1 MRISLKQIE
10 IFLKIAKLGN
20 MSQAAQVLGLSQSA
34 CSMALAALESQLN
47 GILFDRSGK
56 RLNLN
61 ERGRVLL
68 PMAINLIAQATNIQ
82 EVMLETN
89 SQWLAG
95 ELVVGAST
103 TIGNYLMPHI
113 VGNFVLEQPRIKVNL
128 QVANTEQ
135 IVKQLLNFNIDIGL
149 IEGDCNREEL
159 ELIPWRQDK
168 LIIIAAAEH
177 QLAKKAKLTA
187 NDLEQARWVL
197 REIGSGTRQRFES
210 AFPKKVI
217 PFLELGSIEAVKQVV
232 HSGLAISC
240 IAKIAVTESL
250 KSGQLVELK
259 TPFLKLTRD
268 FSILLHKEKYQT
280 AVLKRFIQACL
291 LFKVNHS

>member
-10 IFLKIAKLGN
+10 VFLKIAKLGN
-20 MSQAAQVLGLSQSA
+20 MSQAAKKLGLSQSA

-47 GILFDRSGK
+47 GVLFDRHSK
-56 RLNLN
+56 RLILN

-68 PMAINLIAQATNIQ
+68 PMAVDLITQATNIQ
-82 EVMLETN
+82 EIMLETN
-89 SQWLAG
+89 SQSLAG
-95 ELVVGAST
+95 ELIVGAST
-103 TIGNYLMPHI
+103 TIGNYLMPAM
-113 VGNFVLEQPRIKVNL
+113 VGNFVLEQPLIKVNL

-149 IEGDCNREEL
+149 IEGDCNSEEL
-159 ELIPWRQDK
+159 ELIPWRQDN

-177 QLAKKAKLTA
+177 PLAKKPKLTP
-187 NDLEQARWVL
+187 NDLEQARWVF
-197 REIGSGTRQRFES
+197 REIGSGTRQQFEA
-210 AFPKKVI
+210 AFPKKIV
-217 PFLELGSIEAVKQVV
+217 PFLELGSTEAVKQAV
-232 HSGLAISC
+232 HAGLAISY

-259 TPFLKLTRD
+259 TPFLKLSRN

-280 AVLKRFIQACL
+280 AVLKKFIQAC
-291 LFKVNHS
+291 FNF